1 MIVIRLPT
9 TLCVRRDP
17 KFEVRGSKFRKPRTS
32 DIEPLPVPHF
42 LPFALF
48 SPWEPGY
55 EQTD

>member
-1 MIVIRLPT
+1 MIIVRLPT

-17 KFEVRGSKFRKPRTS
+17 KFEIRGSKFRTLQPSTFS
-32 DIEPLPVPHF
+32 LQTAS
-42 LPFALF
+42 PFAFF